1 MPEVDGFEATRR
13 IRARTDRP
21 RVPIV
26 AMTAN
31 ALPADRERC
40 LQAGMDDVITK
51 PIDPDRLAAAVQR
64 WTGGAPN
71 AATITG

>member
-1 MPEVDGFEATRR
+1 MDGLEATRR

-40 LQAGMDDVITK
+40 LLAGMDDVITK
-51 PIDPDRLAAAVQR
+51 PIDPDRLEAAVQR
-64 WTGGAPN
+64 WTGGEPN
-71 AATITG
+71 PATISW